1 MNAPMKIQV
10 INSLHGQPEYVLI
23 PVAVYSAVD
32 VAVAFGKVLRQLRK
46 EAGLTQE
53 QLGFE
58 AGLLRTYI
66 SILELG
72 QQQPSLSTIL
82 KLASALNRP
91 AQEIVDLVETA
102 LSQRS

>member
-1 MNAPMKIQV
+1 MEP
-10 INSLHGQPEYVLI
+10 
-23 PVAVYSAVD
+23 
-32 VAVAFGKVLRQLRK
+32 AVAFGKVLRQLRQ

-58 AGLLRTYI
+58 ADLRRTYI

-82 KLASALNRP
+82 KLATALHQP
-91 AQEIVDLVETA
+91 GATLIGMVETELA
-102 LSQRS
+102 SRTKRKR